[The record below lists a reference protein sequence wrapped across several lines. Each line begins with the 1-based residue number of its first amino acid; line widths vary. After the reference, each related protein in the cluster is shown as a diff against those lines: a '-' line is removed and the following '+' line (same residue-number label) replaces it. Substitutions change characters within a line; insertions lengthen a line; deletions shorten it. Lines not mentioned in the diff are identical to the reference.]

1 MKISTTI
8 ENGLRLKKM
17 NISFYSYLFLFFLLK
32 ELILNGFDD
41 LYFITILIL
50 LGIVLNLE

>member
-17 NISFYSYLFLFFLLK
+17 NFSFYSYLFLFFLLK

>member
-17 NISFYSYLFLFFLLK
+17 NISFYSYLFLFFSFK
-32 ELILNGFDD
+32 RINPKWF
-41 LYFITILIL
+41 
-50 LGIVLNLE
+50 